1 MDLSDLIESYGSET
15 IAEVLGV
22 TERTLINLR
31 LGHVALTVDD
41 LYELERR
48 FVSFDTVE
56 TVRSLGESRALK
68 KTNRKSR
75 KKEIIHA

>member
-1 MDLSDLIESYGSET
+1 MNLTDLINSYGSET

-22 TERTLINLR
+22 TERTLVNLR

-56 TVRSLGESRALK
+56 TVRKLGESRSLK

>member
-1 MDLSDLIESYGSET
+1 MNLTYLIKSYGSDT

-22 TERTLINLR
+22 TERTLVNLR

-48 FVSFDTVE
+48 FVSFDTVD
-56 TVRSLGESRALK
+56 TVRTLGEIRALK
-68 KTNRKSR
+68 EVSRKTR
-75 KKEIIHA
+75 KKEAAQE